1 MEAEGEVN
9 ILQICV
15 ADLYE
20 KQRSTSAQKNRQMF
34 ENVFAFWK
42 CLAKTSTWKN

>member
-1 MEAEGEVN
+1 MEAEDEVN

-20 KQRSTSAQKNRQMF
+20 KQRSTSVQKNRQMS

-42 CLAKTSTWKN
+42 CLATTLT